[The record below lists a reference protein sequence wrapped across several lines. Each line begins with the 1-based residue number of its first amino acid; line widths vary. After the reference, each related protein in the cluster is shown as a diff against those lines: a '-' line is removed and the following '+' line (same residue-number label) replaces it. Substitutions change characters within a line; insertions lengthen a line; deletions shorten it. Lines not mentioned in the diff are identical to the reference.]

1 VGATGD
7 DDQGVADRWA
17 LDAFLRS
24 LGGSPATTKAYGSD
38 LKHFA
43 EWAERGGATGPAD
56 VTHLL
61 LRRYLAHLGTRQ
73 YARATIARKA
83 ASVRAYFGFCQRR
96 GLVAEDPARRLSA
109 PSAGGRL
116 PKVLPVEELNRLLD
130 GPATGER
137 GRPAPKSEQ
146 REVLEKALRL
156 RDMAVLEVLYATG
169 MRVSELCGL
178 DRSRL
183 DLRGATVTVMGKG
196 SKERR
201 LPLHE
206 QAVLAL
212 QAYLTEAR
220 ACLCAPHSPADAV
233 FFNRRGN
240 RLGPRDVRRILDRLS
255 PVPTHPHA
263 LRHSF
268 ATHLLDGG
276 ADLRVVQELLGHASL
291 QTTQIYTHVSKE
303 RLLEV
308 YQGTHPRA

>member
-1 VGATGD
+1 MGATGEEHRE
-7 DDQGVADRWA
+7 VADQWA
-17 LDAFLRS
+17 IDAFLRS
-24 LGGSPATTKAYGSD
+24 LSGSPATAKAYGTD
-38 LKHFA
+38 LSHFA
-43 EWAERGGATGPAD
+43 EWAERAGVQEPVQ

-61 LRRYLAHLGTRQ
+61 LSRYLAHLGTRQ

-83 ASVRAYFGFCQRR
+83 ASLRAYFTFCQRR
-96 GLVAEDPARRLSA
+96 GLLVDDPARRLSA
-109 PSAGGRL
+109 PSTGGRL
-116 PKVLPVEELNRLLD
+116 PKVLPVEDLNRLLD
-130 GPATGER
+130 APATRER
-137 GRPAPKSEQ
+137 QGDAPKSAR
-146 REVLEKALRL
+146 REAFEKALAL
-156 RDMAVLEVLYATG
+156 RDVAVLELLYATG

-183 DLRGATVTVMGKG
+183 DLRNATVTVMGKG

-206 QAVLAL
+206 RAVAAL
-212 QAYLTEAR
+212 RHYISEAR
-220 ACLCAPHSPADAV
+220 SDLQGPEGPAEAV

-240 RLGPRDVRRILDRLS
+240 RLGPRDVRRILDRLA

-308 YQGTHPRA
+308 YEVTHPRA